1 MPPPLKLIVERL
13 DIPWGCELPFTG
25 DLYVGRPSRNKP
37 KQTSSAAWC
46 SEVLSLAVKHAK
58 AYLVIPDSFW
68 PEASG
73 NHCVADLIGY
83 KPQHFLRL
91 PDLLDGFANAETPNH
106 TVRKIVEHLKYADDV
121 LILSSSKAVSGFVP
135 AILSMLA
142 APSCHIEKVLW
153 PIENGRGYALTPAQ
167 RGYLAGLYDAAAL
180 RGLGLDSSSSGAD
193 SWAETPD
200 NQPLPELSRE
210 SIEALRKEI
219 LWTTEKLRSFGSELF
234 HEITGEL
241 MDITNFLCECE
252 RHPGVN
258 ITLGGMASISYR
270 LCDVFKETATIG
282 LDTIKA
288 AEKHEGLLPP
298 RNLQSSLADLRSE
311 HGVIAERLA
320 RLYDGL
326 VTFIPCDLRVL
337 EGHPEI
343 ADKPPLQQTI
353 KLIDDQLAYL
363 FTRLDEIRY
372 AALNIS
378 QAVLTEPAP
387 PKKDRDWKAMQAML
401 AQCVETCLEKATA
414 ERTAWSD
421 TPTDHPKHG
430 ETGEI
435 VRIKHPTKPSS
446 ASAWQD
452 ARRSAVFAPGGKA
465 PKAMNGVAIQ
475 AWRDHPRTPEDWN
488 ACDLLMPGLTEPAP
502 PKSSLPLASGVVAVE
517 PDGRIWMVSPTNKFG
532 GYETTFPKG
541 KLDHGK
547 LTLQANAVKEGYEE
561 SGLKVRIT
569 GYLGDF
575 KRSTSITRLY
585 FAERVGGDPTDM
597 GWESQAVR
605 LVPRS
610 EWASCLQNPSDKP
623 VLTALLKRFGD

>member
-1 MPPPLKLIVERL
+1 MPPHLKLIVEKL
-13 DIPWGCELPFTG
+13 DIPWGCSLPFTG

-37 KQTSSAAWC
+37 KQTSPAAWC
-46 SEVLSLAVKHAK
+46 SEVLSLAAEHAK

-73 NHCVADLIGY
+73 NQCVADLIGC
-83 KPQHFLRL
+83 KPPHFLRL
-91 PDLLDGFANAETPNH
+91 PDLLDGFANAETPLD
-106 TVRKIVEHLKYADDV
+106 TVREIVEHLKDADDV
-121 LILSSSKAVSGFVP
+121 LILSSSKTTSGFVP

-142 APSCHIEKVLW
+142 DPSCHIVKVLW

-180 RGLGLDSSSSGAD
+180 HGLGLESSPRSAD
-193 SWAETPD
+193 GWAEKLD
-200 NQPLPELSRE
+200 EQPLPELSKE
-210 SIEALRKEI
+210 SIEALRKDI
-219 LWTTEKLRSFGSELF
+219 CWTTEKLCSFGGELF

-282 LDTIKA
+282 LGAIKA
-288 AEKHEGLLPP
+288 VEEHEGLLPP
-298 RNLQSSLADLRSE
+298 PDLQSSLADLRRE

-320 RLYDGL
+320 HLYDSL
-326 VTFIPCDLRVL
+326 AAYIPCDLRVL

-343 ADKPPLQQTI
+343 ARHPALQQTI
-353 KLIDDQLAYL
+353 KLIDDQVEELVA
-363 FTRLDEIRY
+363 RLDEIRH
-372 AALNIS
+372 AALDIS

-387 PKKDRDWKAMQAML
+387 PKKDRDWKTMQTML
-401 AQCVETCLEKATA
+401 AQCVETCMEKARA
-414 ERTAWSD
+414 ERTPWSD

-452 ARRSAVFAPGGKA
+452 ARRSAVFVPGGKA
-465 PKAMNGVAIQ
+465 PKAMNGVAIR

-488 ACDLLMPGLTEPAP
+488 ACDLLMPDLAEPAP
-502 PKSSLPLASGVVAVE
+502 PKSSLPLASGVAAVE

-575 KRSTSITRLY
+575 KRTTSITRLY
-585 FAERVGGDPTDM
+585 LAERVGGDPTDM